1 MALHPN
7 FPASPYAPLIPE
19 QRWFPADEALRA
31 GYDKLLPPLVAKVR
45 TEVHAW
51 RSQGYPG
58 ASSTSAALLRH
69 WFETE
74 HLTENADGSRST
86 FRYYFSQRE
95 AVETVIWLHEVRS
108 ARDKF
113 DLIRFSSLAEISP
126 AMFDEDWPRYVL
138 KMATGAGKTKVISL
152 LLAWSFFH
160 RTYEPDSTLARN
172 FLVIAPNIIVLDRL
186 RADFDGLKI
195 FFNDPILP
203 DNGFEGRNWRDDFQI
218 TLHIQDDVRVVR
230 ETGNFFLTNIHRVFL
245 GEVVDPSLEDEDL
258 RDYFLADAFGAKP
271 AGKTTDSKTDLG
283 EIIREIE
290 ELAVFNDEAHHI
302 HDSRMAWFKSI
313 QDIHHKMLQK
323 DCRLALQVDV
333 TATPRHDN
341 GAIFVQTVCD
351 YPLVEAIHQNVV
363 KHPIL
368 PDAASRAKLAE
379 KKSVIFTEKY
389 DDYLKLGIEEWKKSY
404 AEHQPLG
411 KKAVLFVMVDDT
423 RNCDEVG
430 EYLQKICPEL
440 QGAVLVIHTKNNGEI
455 SEAASG
461 KNKEELELL
470 RKQSNQI
477 DSWQSPYKAI
487 VSVLML
493 KEGWDVRNVTVI
505 CGLRAYV
512 AQSNIL
518 PEQTLGR
525 GLRRMYPA
533 SDVVHETV
541 SVMGTPA
548 FMDFVESIQSEG
560 VTFERVPMG
569 RGAVREDS
577 LIVEVDTQDK
587 EKNLDALDI
596 PLPRLTRKFQREFKN
611 LDALDPAKF
620 GNQLL
625 PLKPFTE
632 AETREIVFK
641 QMLDSEIH
649 HTITLDGTGTADYRS
664 VVGFFARQLLKDLR
678 LVGGY
683 EILYPKVRD
692 FMKFHLFQ
700 PRMDTDGHGSERSA
714 GFSPLQSPTDP
725 GVRTLKRPEGRAPLA
740 SSPIR
745 VNPCPSV
752 VDSSGVN
759 LEDPVVLRNLSE
771 PDAGK
776 ILYDHFKRAI
786 NALTVQESGTTRIEG
801 QIKLREMRPF
811 RTEHRPYLNASKSIF
826 TRIVGEPNS
835 GGFELSFAAFLE
847 AAPDVQA
854 FAKNYLAVGFKL
866 DYVKANGDLSNYIP
880 DFITRTTDKTVWLVE
895 TKGREEIDLPQ
906 KMARLKQW
914 CADATAAEENGQR
927 YDFVFVDQTGF
938 EKHAPKNF
946 AALAASFTEYKTQ
959 P

>member
-7 FPASPYAPLIPE
+7 FPTSPYAPLIPE
-19 QRWFPADEALRA
+19 QRWFPADEAMRA
-31 GYDKLLPPLVAKVR
+31 TAYEKLLAPLVAKVR
-45 TEVHAW
+45 KEVHAW
-51 RSQGYPG
+51 RHQGYAG
-58 ASSTSAALLRH
+58 ASQTSVALLRH

-74 HLTENADGSRST
+74 HLNENADGSLSA
-86 FRYYFSQRE
+86 FRYYFAQRE
-95 AVETVIWLHEVRS
+95 AVETVIWLHEVKQ

-113 DLIRFSSLAEISP
+113 DLIRFSALAEISP

-138 KMATGAGKTKVISL
+138 KMATGAGKTKVLSL
-152 LLAWSFFH
+152 LIAWSFFH
-160 RTYEPDSTLARN
+160 RTYEPDSALSRN

-195 FFNDPILP
+195 FFNDPVLP
-203 DNGFEGRNWRDDFQI
+203 PNGSDGRNWRDDFQL
-218 TLHIQDDVRVVR
+218 TLHIQDDVRIVR
-230 ETGNFFLTNIHRVFL
+230 PTGNFFLTNIHRVYL
-245 GEVVDPSLEDEDL
+245 GDVVEASLEDDDL
-258 RDYFLADAFGAKP
+258 RDYFLAEAFGAKP

-302 HDSRMAWFKSI
+302 HDSRMEWFKSI

-323 DCRLALQVDV
+323 DRRLALQVDV

-341 GAIFVQTVCD
+341 GAIFVQTVSD

-363 KHPIL
+363 KHPVL
-368 PDAASRAKLAE
+368 PDDASRAKLAE
-379 KKSVIFTEKY
+379 KKSAIFTEKY
-389 DDYLKLGIEEWKKSY
+389 DDYLKLGIEEWRKSH
-404 AEHQPLG
+404 AEQKQLG

-430 EYLQKICPEL
+430 EYLPKICPEL

-461 KNKEELELL
+461 KNQEELVKL
-470 RKQSNQI
+470 RKESNEI
-477 DSWQSPYKAI
+477 DTWNSPCKAI

-525 GLRRMYPA
+525 GLRRMYFGN
-533 SDVVHETV
+533 DTVRETV

-569 RGAVREDS
+569 SGAERHDS
-577 LIVEVDTQDK
+577 LIVEVDAENKD
-587 EKNLDALDI
+587 KNLDTLDI
-596 PLPRLTRKFQREFKN
+596 PVPRLTRRFQREFKN
-611 LDALDPAKF
+611 LDALAPATF

-625 PLKPFTE
+625 PLKPFTPE
-632 AETREIVFK
+632 ETREIVFK
-641 QMLDSEIH
+641 TMLDAEIH
-649 HTITLDGTGTADYRS
+649 HTITLDGAGVADYRS
-664 VVGFFARQLLKDLR
+664 VVAFFARQLLKDLR

-683 EILYPKVRD
+683 EVLYPKVRD
-692 FMKFHLFQ
+692 FMRDFLFT
-700 PRMDTDGHGSERSA
+700 P
-714 GFSPLQSPTDP
+714 SP
-725 GVRTLKRPEGRAPLA
+725 
-740 SSPIR
+740 
-745 VNPCPSV
+745 
-752 VDSSGVN
+752 VN
-759 LEDPVVLRNLSE
+759 LEDPVVLRNFSE

-776 ILYDHFKRAI
+776 ILYDAFKSAI
-786 NALTVQESGTTRIEG
+786 NALTVQETGTTRIEG
-801 QIKLREMRPF
+801 HIRLRDTRPF
-811 RTEHRPYLNASKSIF
+811 RTEHRPYLNATKSIF
-826 TRIVGEPNS
+826 NRIVGEPNS
-835 GGFELSFAAFLE
+835 GGLELTFAAFLE

-866 DYVKANGDLSNYIP
+866 DYVKANGDLANYTP
-880 DFITRTTDKTVWLVE
+880 DFIVRTNDRKIWVVE
-895 TKGREEIDLPQ
+895 TKGRAELDLPQ

-927 YDFVFVDQTGF
+927 YDFVFVDQTSF
-938 EKHAPKNF
+938 EKHAPKTF
-946 AALAASFTEYKTQ
+946 AALANTFTDYKS
-959 P
+959 